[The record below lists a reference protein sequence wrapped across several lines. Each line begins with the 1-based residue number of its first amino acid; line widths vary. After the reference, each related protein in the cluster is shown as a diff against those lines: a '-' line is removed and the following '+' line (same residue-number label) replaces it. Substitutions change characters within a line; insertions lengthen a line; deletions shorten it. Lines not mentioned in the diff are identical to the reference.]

1 MRRLDNPRIRKARL
15 VSAYLGCRQLYGRVW
30 QDPSIVKRRWGGGG
44 GGVIPPPPRPPPH
57 PAKAREPIAIMV
69 WSKRCLFMMCLIS
82 FPKR

>member
-44 GGVIPPPPRPPPH
+44 VLPPPQ
-57 PAKAREPIAIMV
+57 PAKAREPIPIMV
-69 WSKRCLFMMCLIS
+69 WSKCCLFMMCPIS

>member
-44 GGVIPPPPRPPPH
+44 GG
-57 PAKAREPIAIMV
+57 
-69 WSKRCLFMMCLIS
+69 
-82 FPKR
+82 